1 MTLVKVLVLESEPGA
16 ARRVEERLHEAGH
29 QTVRCH
35 ELGLPAFPCNGLI
48 DECPLH
54 ADDSVDCALTV
65 RGHVRPSPAPTED
78 GVACAIREGVPV
90 LAAGRT
96 ALNPFAPW
104 LAADIGEDDVV
115 EAVERLGSEPRR

>member
-1 MTLVKVLVLESEPGA
+1 MLESEPGA
-16 ARRVEERLHEAGH
+16 ARWVEESLHEAGH

-48 DECPLH
+48 DEC
-54 ADDSVDCALTV
+54 
-65 RGHVRPSPAPTED
+65 
-78 GVACAIREGVPV
+78 REGAPV

-104 LAADIGEDDVV
+104 LAADIGVEDVLA
-115 EAVERLGSEPRR
+115 AVERLGSEPLR